1 MKHTNRMMRMIARF
15 LCGGYDAARFSF
27 DFPAALS
34 AAHDA
39 LHEENAALCD
49 YLEEEMPELC
59 GWYDPHATGDP
70 GTLDGEAFR
79 SRVMKVYQKALR
91 LSGHWDD
98 K

>member
-39 LHEENAALCD
+39 FREENAALCD

-59 GWYDPHATGDP
+59 GWYDPHGTGAP
-70 GTLDGEAFR
+70 GTLDAEAFR

>member
-49 YLEEEMPELC
+49 YLE
-59 GWYDPHATGDP
+59 
-70 GTLDGEAFR
+70 
-79 SRVMKVYQKALR
+79 
-91 LSGHWDD
+91 
-98 K
+98 

>member
-1 MKHTNRMMRMIARF
+1 
-15 LCGGYDAARFSF
+15 
-27 DFPAALS
+27 
-34 AAHDA
+34 
-39 LHEENAALCD
+39 
-49 YLEEEMPELC
+49 MPELC
-59 GWYDPHATGDP
+59 GWYDPHGSGDP